1 MGDFIRLLILGVYIL
16 GTVSINR
23 YLRSMVPLRRLSS
36 YPQPEGQD
44 LRILMS
50 FIRVFLWPVLWLLWL
65 GWGDARDFMV
75 QGSLLLFFVGLTVLS
90 WLPWLV
96 WIRFLDLFDAIT
108 GIGGGLLL
116 VVPLVMYTLNAP
128 MSLLALLPP
137 ALFAILPPLMVQ
149 LVLFT
154 LGPDLLPLRP
164 EYIKE
169 HRRDIMAWYTAL
181 VLGHFR
187 PTWAVENGKIVTRLE
202 GDRFN
207 GLGPSWVIPEPHNV
221 VVLTSGSA
229 ITAVDGPEPF
239 LTEGDMPFEVLDLRE
254 QIRGERVR
262 ARTSNGIELDVPIST
277 IFRIQGSEHV
287 RLGDPWPYRK
297 GSAYT
302 ALFSAE
308 VDDSTASPIEG
319 RKPRPWDRLPLD
331 LAKAHVRRRLA
342 EYHLDDIFPVR
353 PELDLERGTLPRAAI
368 SGEVRQE
375 VANSLDR
382 ATIELSADM
391 VEQLGDE
398 MIARGVTIVGGS
410 IGNRIVPVDPKIV
423 KQRVEVWKAKWMAR
437 AMQRQAQAEAK
448 RYELLERSRQAVLEE
463 MLRTLAREHERSHGQ
478 DPQKTA
484 ALLAVRLLD
493 TLDQIAHEAG
503 IQAMTP
509 ESSRDAVRLIRQ
521 RVMAQTEILERST
534 GGGQA

>member
-1 MGDFIRLLILGVYIL
+1 
-16 GTVSINR
+16 
-23 YLRSMVPLRRLSS
+23 MVPLRRLAS
-36 YPQPEGQD
+36 YPLPEEQASRV
-44 LRILMS
+44 LS
-50 FIRVFLWPVLWLLWL
+50 TFTQVFLWPLLWFL
-65 GWGDARDFMV
+65 WIGWGGTQNILA
-75 QGSLLLFFVGLTVLS
+75 QGFLLLFFAGLMVLS

-96 WIRFLDLFDAIT
+96 WLEFLDGFSAFMIGVFDVVLVAPFVVYGIAMRMPFLF
-108 GIGGGLLL
+108 LLL
-116 VVPLVMYTLNAP
+116 
-128 MSLLALLPP
+128 P
-137 ALFAILPPLMVQ
+137 ALFAVMPVIMVQ

-164 EYIKE
+164 EYIKQ

-181 VLGHFR
+181 VLGYFR
-187 PTWAVENGKIVTRLE
+187 PTWAVENGKVVTRLE

-207 GLGPSWVIPEPHNV
+207 GRGPSWIIPEPHNV

-239 LTEGDMPFEVLDLRE
+239 LTNGDMPFEVLDLRE

-308 VDDSTASPIEG
+308 VDDATPSPIEG
-319 RKPRPWDRLPLD
+319 RKARPWDRLPLD

-342 EYHLDDIFPVR
+342 AYHLDDIFPVR
-353 PELDLERGTLPRAAI
+353 PEFDIERGTLPRAAI

-375 VANSLDR
+375 IAKSLDQF
-382 ATIELSADM
+382 TLELGADM
-391 VEQLGDE
+391 VQQLGDE

-463 MLRTLAREHERSHGQ
+463 MLRMLAKEYERVRGQ

-493 TLDQIAHEAG
+493 TLDQIAHDAE
-503 IQAMTP
+503 IQAVTP
-509 ESSRDAVRLIRQ
+509 ESSREAVRLIRQ
-521 RVMAQTEILERST
+521 RVMADTEILERST
-534 GGGQA
+534 GGGRA